1 MMSDL
6 AQRLTEITAR
16 FSKLRSIFDL
26 DGRNERVAELE
37 AAMGEPSFWD
47 NTGKARAVTQDLSKE
62 KSWITESASTAK
74 SLRDAAELIEL
85 AQDAADE
92 SLEREI
98 ALLIDAAAGRVEE
111 LERRSLLSDED
122 DIRSAIVT
130 IHPGAGGT
138 DAQDWAEMLLRMY
151 TRWAEKKGFAT
162 ETLDILAG
170 EEAGIKSATFEV
182 SGPYAFGYL
191 KGEAGVHRLV
201 RISPFDAN
209 HRRHTAFASV
219 HVLPEHDDDIQVEIK
234 DGDLRV
240 DTFRA
245 SGAGGQHVN
254 KTSSAIRVTHIPTG
268 IVVQCQSER
277 SQHRNRDSA
286 MKVLN
291 ARLYDYYKKIDDAK
305 KAEKEFEKK
314 DIDFGSGDRS
324 YVFQP
329 YTQVKDKRTG
339 AQTSDV
345 QGVIDGDIDAFVD
358 AFLRKKLSGH
368 KSPRG

>member
-1 MMSDL
+1 
-6 AQRLTEITAR
+6 
-16 FSKLRSIFDL
+16 
-26 DGRNERVAELE
+26 
-37 AAMGEPSFWD
+37 MGDPSFWD
-47 NTGKARAVTQDLSKE
+47 NNERARSVTRELATE
-62 KSWITESASTAK
+62 KSWVSETASTRK
-74 SLRDAAELIEL
+74 SLADAAELVEL
-85 AQDAADE
+85 ARDAADE
-92 SLEREI
+92 SLDREI
-98 ALLIDAAAGRVEE
+98 EALIEAAARKVEE

-122 DIRSAIVT
+122 DVRSAILT

-151 TRWAEKKGFAT
+151 TRWAERKGFAT

-170 EEAGIKSATFEV
+170 EEAGIKSATVEV

-219 HVLPEHDDDIQVEIK
+219 HVLPEHEDDIQVEVK
-234 DGDLRV
+234 DADLRV

-254 KTSSAIRVTHIPTG
+254 KTSSAIRITHLPTG
-268 IVVQCQSER
+268 IVVQCQTER

-286 MKVLN
+286 MKVLH
-291 ARLYDYYKKIDDAK
+291 ARLYEYYKKLDDAK

-345 QGVIDGDIDAFVD
+345 QRVVDGEIDAFID
-358 AFLRKKLSGH
+358 AFLRKKLSGGR
-368 KSPRG
+368 SPRT

>member
-1 MMSDL
+1 
-6 AQRLTEITAR
+6 
-16 FSKLRSIFDL
+16 
-26 DGRNERVAELE
+26 
-37 AAMGEPSFWD
+37 MGEPSFWD
-47 NTGKARAVTQDLSKE
+47 NNERARAVSQELARE
-62 KSWITESASTAK
+62 KSWVSETASTRK

-85 AQDAADE
+85 AADAADE
-92 SLEREI
+92 SLDKEI
-98 ALLIDAAAGRVEE
+98 ESLIEAAALKVED

-122 DIRSAIVT
+122 DVRSAILT

-151 TRWAEKKGFAT
+151 TRWAERKGFAT
-162 ETLDILAG
+162 DTLDILAG
-170 EEAGIKSATFEV
+170 EEAGIKSATVEV

-219 HVLPEHDDDIQVEIK
+219 HVLPEHEDDIQVEVK
-234 DGDLRV
+234 DADLRV

-254 KTSSAIRVTHIPTG
+254 KTSSAIRITHIPSG
-268 IVVQCQSER
+268 IVVQCQTER

-286 MKVLN
+286 MKVLH

-305 KAEKEFEKK
+305 KAEKEIEKK

-345 QGVIDGDIDAFVD
+345 QGVIDGDLDPFID
-358 AFLRKKLSGH
+358 AFLRKKLSGG
-368 KSPRG
+368 KPRRG